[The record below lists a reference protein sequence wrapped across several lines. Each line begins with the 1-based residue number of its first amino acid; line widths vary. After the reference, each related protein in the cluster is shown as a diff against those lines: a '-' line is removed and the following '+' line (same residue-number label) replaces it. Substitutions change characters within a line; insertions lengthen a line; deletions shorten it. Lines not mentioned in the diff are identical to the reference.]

1 MAARGAQ
8 PGIDC
13 RRVLVSGRV
22 QGVGFR
28 WHTVERARA
37 LGVSGW
43 VRNLPDGRVEVW
55 IEGAAAAVGAML
67 GWLADGPAHAHVAGI
82 EPHAEQAAGL
92 TGFDIR
98 RGSFS

>member
-13 RRVLVSGRV
+13 RRVLVSGQV

-37 LGVSGW
+37 LGVGGW
-43 VRNLPDGRVEVW
+43 VRNLPDGRVEAW
-55 IEGAAAAVGAML
+55 IEGPSGAVEAML
-67 GWLADGPAHAHVAGI
+67 AWLADGPAHARVDGL
-82 EPHAEQAAGL
+82 EPHAEQARGL

-98 RGSFS
+98 RGSFP